1 MLCMQNLPQEMPNNF
16 MGNFFTWLLPVSI
29 TPVVPIRVALF
40 GTSADP
46 PHNGHRS
53 IVATLG
59 HQFDHVAVWASDN
72 PWKVDQSPIAMRM
85 HMLGLAIDKLNTLG
99 TVKLHPELSHPYTA
113 VTLERARRIWPQAEF
128 TFVIG
133 ADLVKQLPQ
142 WHRSVDVMRWAKI
155 LVFPRPGYPL
165 QDEDLHELR
174 LQGAQVA
181 IATPLSQ
188 HHISSS
194 TLRQGCLGRPD
205 EIPAVV
211 QAYIHQ
217 NNLYPCPENT
227 PTIP

>member
-1 MLCMQNLPQEMPNNF
+1 MTMPPG
-16 MGNFFTWLLPVSI
+16 MKT
-29 TPVVPIRVALF
+29 RVALF

-59 HQFDHVAVWASDN
+59 HQFDYVAVWASDN
-72 PWKVDQSPIAMRM
+72 PWKTDQSPISMRM
-85 HMLGLAIDKLNTLG
+85 DMLGLAIDELDTPG

-113 VTLERARRIWPQAEF
+113 VTLERARRIWPEAEF

-133 ADLVKQLPQ
+133 ADLIEQLPR
-142 WHRSVDVMRWAKI
+142 WHRSADVMRWAKI
-155 LVFPRPGYPL
+155 LVFPRPGYML
-165 QDEDLHELR
+165 QETDLAELR
-174 LQGAQVA
+174 ALGAEVA

-194 TLRQGCLGRPD
+194 ALRQSRPQHPD

-211 QAYIHQ
+211 QAYISH
-217 NNLYPCPENT
+217 NNLYPCPENIPTT
-227 PTIP
+227 P

>member
-1 MLCMQNLPQEMPNNF
+1 MQHLPKDMSNNLI
-16 MGNFFTWLLPVSI
+16 GDFFTLRLPVTI
-29 TPVVPIRVALF
+29 PPANQLRVALF

-72 PWKVDQSPIAMRM
+72 PWKENQSPIEMRM
-85 HMLGLAIDKLNTLG
+85 DMLALAIADLNPPG
-99 TVKLHPELSHPYTA
+99 TVKLHRELSHPYTA
-113 VTLERARRIWPQAEF
+113 VTLERARRIWPHAEF

-133 ADLVKQLPQ
+133 ADLVKQLPS
-142 WHRSVDVMRWAKI
+142 WYRSEDVMRWAKI
-155 LVFPRPGYPL
+155 LVFPRPGYGL
-165 QDEDLHELR
+165 NKTELDHLR
-174 LQGAQVA
+174 SLGADVA

-194 TLRQGCLGRPD
+194 TLRQGCPEQPD

-217 NNLYPCPENT
+217 HNLYPCPENT
-227 PTIP
+227 PTTP

>member
-1 MLCMQNLPQEMPNNF
+1 MQNPPNDKSNHSIGDF
-16 MGNFFTWLLPVSI
+16 VTLQQLPVTLSSANHSRI
-29 TPVVPIRVALF
+29 ALF

-72 PWKVDQSPIAMRM
+72 PWKENQSPIEMRM
-85 HMLGLAIDKLNTLG
+85 DMLELAIADLNTPSTIRLYR
-99 TVKLHPELSHPYTA
+99 ELSHPYTA
-113 VTLERARRIWPQAEF
+113 ITLERARRIWPNADF

-133 ADLVKQLPQ
+133 ADLIKQLPS
-142 WHRSVDVMRWAKI
+142 WHRSADVMRWAKI
-155 LVFPRPGYPL
+155 LVFPRPGYGL
-165 QDEDLHELR
+165 AEAELEELR
-174 LQGAQVA
+174 ALGADVA

-194 TLRQGCLGRPD
+194 TLRQGCPEKPD

-211 QAYIHQ
+211 QAYIDQH
-217 NNLYPCPENT
+217 NLYPCPENAPTT
-227 PTIP
+227 P

>member
-1 MLCMQNLPQEMPNNF
+1 MQTLNQDMPNNF
-16 MGNFFTWLLPVSI
+16 MGDFFTLRLPVPIS
-29 TPVVPIRVALF
+29 PVVKTTRVALF

-59 HQFDHVAVWASDN
+59 HQFDYVAVWASDN
-72 PWKVDQSPIAMRM
+72 PWKADQSPIDMRM
-85 HMLGLAIDKLNTLG
+85 DMLELTIADLQTPG
-99 TVKLHPELSHPYTA
+99 TIKLHRELSHPYTA

-133 ADLVKQLPQ
+133 ADLIKQLPS
-142 WHRSVDVMRWAKI
+142 WHRSADVMRWAKI
-155 LVFPRPGYPL
+155 LVFPRPGYSL
-165 QDEDLHELR
+165 QEDDLIELR
-174 LQGAQVA
+174 DLGAQVA

-194 TLRQGCLGRPD
+194 TFRQGRPERPD

-211 QAYIHQ
+211 QAYINQH
-217 NNLYPCPENT
+217 NLYPCPENT
-227 PTIP
+227 PTTP